1 MLKRFRRKMI
11 EMMRVNYMKDNMYR
25 DNFESFDEFI
35 EEFEAK

>member
-1 MLKRFRRKMI
+1 MI
-11 EMMRVNYMKDNMYR
+11 EMMKANNMIDNMYR